1 MNLKTLFA
9 TYLRQQ
15 KMLKMPAL
23 VFDDPSLC
31 KQILIKDTVAVPP
44 VKKNVSQSGA
54 SLTPPVTKLEKS
66 LPQSTPASIA
76 PKVPITPITVA
87 GDSKSKLSSL
97 RKIDRSE
104 IAPRVKKTA
113 TPAVEAAVV
122 PAVKLTFEQK
132 REAMK
137 KLFFDGCSLCHLS
150 QTRNKIVF
158 GSGNVDASVLI
169 IGEAPGEEE
178 DAQGL
183 PFVGAAGQL
192 LTQMLAA
199 VQIDRAKDAFITNV
213 LKCRPPSDENPDK
226 ADIATCLPI
235 LKKQIDIIQPRAIL
249 LLGKTAAHAVLG
261 TAETIANMRS
271 QVFHYNTIPC
281 MVIYHPS
288 ALLKNASYKRPAWED
303 LKKFKELLDSL
314 GVYGSLQ

>member
-1 MNLKTLFA
+1 MNIKTLFA

-15 KMLKMPAL
+15 KLLKMPAL

-31 KQILIKDTVAVPP
+31 RQVLTKSSAATPAVKQIVP
-44 VKKNVSQSGA
+44 QSG
-54 SLTPPVTKLEKS
+54 TPVTQNAQKLVRPQQQTQS
-66 LPQSTPASIA
+66 PTTIPQSPVA
-76 PKVPITPITVA
+76 VA
-87 GDSKSKLSSL
+87 GDSKNRLSTL
-97 RKIDRSE
+97 RKIDRRE
-104 IAPRVKKTA
+104 IAPRVRKTA
-113 TPAVEAAVV
+113 APAAVVAAV

-137 KLFFDGCSLCHLS
+137 KLFFGGCSQCHLS
-150 QTRNKIVF
+150 QTRKKIVF
-158 GSGNVDASVLI
+158 GSGNVDAPVLI

-178 DAQGL
+178 DNQGL
-183 PFVGAAGQL
+183 PFVGDAGQL

-213 LKCRPPSDENPDK
+213 LKCHPISGESPDN

-235 LKKQIDIIQPRAIL
+235 LKKQIDIIQPKAIL
-249 LLGKTAAHAVLG
+249 LLGRIAAHAVLG
-261 TAETIANMRS
+261 TSESISNMRS
-271 QVFHYNTIPC
+271 RVFKYNIIPC
-281 MVIYHPS
+281 MAIYHPA

>member
-1 MNLKTLFA
+1 MNIKTLFA

-15 KMLKMPAL
+15 KLLKMPAL
-23 VFDDPSLC
+23 VFDDSSLC
-31 KQILIKDTVAVPP
+31 KQILIKDTAVAPP
-44 VKKNVSQSGA
+44 EKKNVSQSGA
-54 SLTPPVTKLEKS
+54 SLTPPVTKLERS
-66 LPQSTPASIA
+66 LPQSTPASTT
-76 PKVPITPITVA
+76 PKLPVTPVTVA
-87 GDSKSKLSSL
+87 ADSKGKLSSL

-104 IAPRVKKTA
+104 LAPRVKKTVP
-113 TPAVEAAVV
+113 PAVEVTTA
-122 PAVKLTFEQK
+122 PIVKLTFEQK

-137 KLFFDGCSLCHLS
+137 KLFFDGCSQCHLS

-158 GSGNVDASVLI
+158 GSGNVDAPVLI

-178 DAQGL
+178 DVQGL

-213 LKCRPPSDENPDK
+213 LKCHPPSDENPEK
-226 ADIATCLPI
+226 ADIASCFPI
-235 LKKQIDIIQPRAIL
+235 LRKQIDIIQPKAIL
-249 LLGKTAAHAVLG
+249 LLGRIAAHAVLG
-261 TAETIANMRS
+261 NAESISNMRS
-271 QVFHYNTIPC
+271 QIFYYNTIPC
-281 MVIYHPS
+281 MIIYHPA